1 MLVRNWM
8 SKKVV
13 TVDVE
18 ASMVEA
24 TRLLKEHDIRMLPV
38 VKKGTIV
45 GVVTDRDLK
54 RASASDANTLEIH
67 ELLYL
72 LTTVK
77 VRDIMTKHPL
87 TVPFDY
93 TIEEAAEI
101 MLKNKISGLPVV
113 DHDGQLV
120 GMITQSDIF
129 RVVISLT
136 GLAGRGIQFG
146 FLLEDRQ
153 GAIQEITE
161 LIRDQGG
168 RVVSILTSYDK
179 VPQNQR
185 RVFIHTY
192 WMERRELLK
201 LTEALKKRAIVM
213 YVIDLKEGFRE
224 IYEVEETINH

>member
-8 SKKVV
+8 STKVV

-18 ASMVEA
+18 ESMIEA
-24 TRLLKEHDIRMLPV
+24 TRLIKENNIRMLPV
-38 VKKGTIV
+38 MKKGTII

-77 VRDIMTKHPL
+77 VRDLMTKHPL

-101 MLKNKISGLPVV
+101 MLKHKISGLPVV

-120 GMITQSDIF
+120 GIITQSDIF
-129 RVVISLT
+129 RVIISLT
-136 GLAGRGIQFG
+136 GLSSRGIQFG
-146 FLLEDRQ
+146 FMLEDRQ
-153 GAIQEITE
+153 GAIMEITE
-161 LIRDQGG
+161 IIREHGG
-168 RVVSILTSYDK
+168 RVASILTSYDK
-179 VPQNQR
+179 APHNHR
-185 RVFIHTY
+185 RVFIRVH
-192 WMERRELLK
+192 WMEREELHT
-201 LTEALKKRAIVM
+201 LTGALKKKATVL
-213 YVIDLKEGFRE
+213 YVIDLKDGYRE
-224 IYEVEETINH
+224 IYEEEPTN